1 MLHSFSFDAGRCSSA
16 PGPSEQHRAAA
27 GSWCLSMENVL
38 VLDWEVKCRISE
50 KKWSKLQLKHA
61 QTHRG
66 GGAHCSLHAT
76 QLHWVMKWILIY
88 RQVIKNRSAEWE
100 PAAPAATWV
109 PSGSHLSA
117 ALWAPPPLQLWVCMR
132 AFGGFFLFFFFY
144 SFKLA
149 LILINTTS
157 IK

>member
-1 MLHSFSFDAGRCSSA
+1 MLHSFSFDAGRRSSA
-16 PGPSEQHRAAA
+16 PGTSEQHRAAA

-66 GGAHCSLHAT
+66 GGDHCSLHAT

-100 PAAPAATWV
+100 PAAPAASWSRRALTSLLLFGLLH
-109 PSGSHLSA
+109 PSSSEFAWGLLGVSFS
-117 ALWAPPPLQLWVCMR
+117 
-132 AFGGFFLFFFFY
+132 FFFLFLFIQACTNPY
-144 SFKLA
+144 
-149 LILINTTS
+149 
-157 IK
+157 